1 MKILFIC
8 THNRCRSILAE
19 ALMRHISQGRI
30 DARSA
35 GSQPA
40 GVVFPGTLKYLESQ
54 NISTEGLVSQSWD
67 DHESFAPDV
76 VITVCDSAAGETCPV
91 WFGNAARVHWGLR
104 DPSKLPT
111 EDMQQGMFREVGE
124 MMQQR
129 LSQLASA
136 SLNELTDKQSLEA
149 AIGQLLT
156 PERFS

>member
-1 MKILFIC
+1 M
-8 THNRCRSILAE
+8 
-19 ALMRHISQGRI
+19 
-30 DARSA
+30 
-35 GSQPA
+35 
-40 GVVFPGTLKYLESQ
+40 FPGTLKYLESQ

-91 WFGNAARVHWGLR
+91 WFGNAARVHWGLP

-136 SLNELTDKQSLEA
+136 SLNELTDKESLEA